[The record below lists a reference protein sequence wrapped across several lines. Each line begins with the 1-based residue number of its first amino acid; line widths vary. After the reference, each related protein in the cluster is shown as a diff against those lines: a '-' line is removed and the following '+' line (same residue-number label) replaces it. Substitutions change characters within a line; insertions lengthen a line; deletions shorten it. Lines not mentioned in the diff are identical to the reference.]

1 MHAHVYYT
9 YMYINTQDYKV
20 WCTRYLDNLHQSEEE
35 QMTREDKIYQT
46 WTDSVTAIQKLYQ

>member
-1 MHAHVYYT
+1 
-9 YMYINTQDYKV
+9 MYINTQDYKV